1 MGGQNGSQI
10 EIFAI
15 FLDMLFETL
24 ILIEFC
30 LIFDNF
36 GRGDGE
42 KHLFPH
48 GGLLMLVE
56 GFGSKTRCLQVA

>member
-1 MGGQNGSQI
+1 
-10 EIFAI
+10 
-15 FLDMLFETL
+15 MLFETL

-42 KHLFPH
+42 KHFFPEFGGTRGGTLGRHGWWESVCPDFGGHEGARWRGTLF
-48 GGLLMLVE
+48 
-56 GFGSKTRCLQVA
+56 A